1 MKHALYL
8 KFIAIY
14 VFLAFIGVFI
24 ITTLGRQLE
33 EDHLTEARANV
44 FYREE
49 TSIMSNY
56 SSSLF
61 TKNSSLDSL
70 YAELRAL
77 ADGTGASFRIID
89 VSGKELICTDRALD
103 TGSTITIPDFNYTDF
118 GPKYY
123 EVSNFYGQY
132 SYDCLNVMVPITY
145 HLSTYGYIAASLPY
159 SVVQSETDEIL
170 RPFYIVFAVNFTLSL
185 VILAFFATAVYHPLQ
200 KIKEGARE
208 FASGNLTHRI
218 QIRSKDEMEEIA
230 DSMNFMADELKKNA
244 DYQKKFISNVSHDFR
259 TPLTSI
265 KGFTEAMCDG
275 TIPPEMHGHY
285 LSIIAGETDKLD
297 KLTREVLTLNA
308 MDQAKYALNMKD
320 FDINDLLRQ
329 TAGLFEGICRRK
341 KISINAVML
350 GDSLM
355 VNADKEKI
363 GQVIYNLLDNAV
375 KFSDK
380 NTTITMETSERHG
393 KCYVSIKD
401 EGCGIP
407 RECLS
412 KIWDRFY
419 KADSSRGR
427 DRTGTGL
434 GLSIVKEIISAHDQ
448 NISVMSTEGVGTEFV
463 FSLALAKQM

>member
-33 EDHLTEARANV
+33 EDHLVETRANA

-49 TSIMSNY
+49 TAVMSSY

-61 TKNSSLDSL
+61 TKSSSLDSL
-70 YAELRAL
+70 YKELKTL

-89 VSGKELICTDRALD
+89 ESGQELICTERALNTD
-103 TGSTITIPDFNYTDF
+103 STVTIPDFNYTDF
-118 GPKYY
+118 GPRYY
-123 EVSNFYGQY
+123 EISNFYGQY
-132 SYDCLNVMVPITY
+132 SYDCLNVMIPITY
-145 HLSTYGYIAASLPY
+145 HLNTYGYIAASLPY
-159 SVVQSETDEIL
+159 SEIQNEADRL
-170 RPFYIVFAVNFTLSL
+170 LDPFYVVFAANFALSL
-185 VILAFFATAVYHPLQ
+185 LILAFFSAAVYHPLQ
-200 KIKEGARE
+200 EIKEGARE

-218 QIRSKDEMEEIA
+218 RIHSRDEMGEIA

-265 KGFTEAMCDG
+265 KGFTEAMSDG
-275 TIPPEMHGHY
+275 TIPPDMHGHY

-308 MDQAKYALNMKD
+308 MDQAKFALNIQD
-320 FDINDLLRQ
+320 FDINDLMRQ
-329 TAGLFEGICRRK
+329 TASLFESVCRKK

-350 GDSLM
+350 GDRLM
-355 VNADKEKI
+355 VSADREKI

-407 RECLS
+407 RECLP

-434 GLSIVKEIISAHDQ
+434 GLSIVKEIISAHEQ

-463 FSLALAKQM
+463 FSLALAKQA